1 MIVELAIGLGFLILI
16 VGMYANWN
24 LYKKVEFL
32 ENVLDSNYA
41 VIQNIVEE
49 MDIIDSTGHF
59 EADDEVGST
68 FTALKEEIKKLDNLV
83 EEKNNAA

>member
-1 MIVELAIGLGFLILI
+1 MIVELAIGSGFVMLIAS
-16 VGMYANWN
+16 MYANWN
-24 LYKKVEFL
+24 LYKKVDFL
-32 ENVLDSNYA
+32 ESVLDSNYA

-49 MDIIDSTGHF
+49 MDVIDSTGHF

-83 EEKNNAA
+83 EERNNAA

>member
-1 MIVELAIGLGFLILI
+1 MIVELAIGLGFVILI

>member
-1 MIVELAIGLGFLILI
+1 
-16 VGMYANWN
+16 MYANWN

>member
-1 MIVELAIGLGFLILI
+1 MIVELAIGLGFVILI
-16 VGMYANWN
+16 VGIYANWN